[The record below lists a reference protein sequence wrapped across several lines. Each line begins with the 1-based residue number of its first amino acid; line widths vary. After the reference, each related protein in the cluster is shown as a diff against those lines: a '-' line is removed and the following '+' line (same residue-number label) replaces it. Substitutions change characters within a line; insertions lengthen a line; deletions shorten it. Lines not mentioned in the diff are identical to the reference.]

1 MQKTNYGFG
10 QKRVRCCKDYEE
22 QRKRE
27 QLDFRYEQKLANK

>member
-10 QKRVRCCKDYEE
+10 QKKVRCCKDCEE